1 MASVRNNSLREPA
14 RSRKR
19 EKIMRAS
26 TSLAHTIRL
35 ALLAGAAFAVPA
47 VAAAQVVPI
56 VTAAAAVDAA
66 EAATEDTEI
75 VVYGK
80 GEVRQVTEIK
90 ADDIKLTVPGGSP
103 FVAIQKLPGVNFQS
117 ADPFGVYEWSTR
129 ITLRGF
135 NQNQLGFTLDGV
147 PLGDMSYGNTNGLHI
162 SRAIIA
168 DNIGTTRVSQG
179 AGALGT
185 ASTSNLG
192 GTIEFFSRAPQ
203 QELGIAGNA
212 TYGDSNTFRIYG
224 TLDTGDLGGVSA
236 YISGAHISADKWK
249 GFGPQRSTQINAKIA
264 TDASASTRFSAFLNF
279 SDRKESDYQDFNQ
292 EMLGRL
298 GPFFDNIANDWPTAV
313 RIAFVGANRGDTG
326 VVVAPNS
333 FGTTYP
339 APIRFVDDAYYDAA
353 GLRRD
358 WLAGGRVEH
367 DFTDTVKGGI
377 QAYYHSNKGQGS
389 WITPYRASPGG
400 LPLSFRT
407 TEYEI
412 ARIGVIGD
420 LTAEFGSNTLRL
432 NVWYENNDFE
442 QARRFYDMG
451 TSQTVPLTSALT
463 YQSNP
468 FFTQW
473 NNDYNTRTFQFAVQD
488 QWNVSDDFTITAG
501 FKGQSVKLRAEA
513 INPVP
518 GPLALGRIKAEDLFL
533 PQLGLLYKL
542 GGGNELFASFTQ
554 NQRAF
559 TAAATTGP
567 FATSAAG
574 FGVIASQLRPE
585 KTNTFEGGFRFGEGK
600 VNGVIAAYLVNFSNR
615 LLSIPQGPGIVGNA
629 SLLSNV
635 GDVRSLGVEIGLQWQ
650 PVKAFTVT
658 ASYAYNENTYRDDV
672 RNAAGA
678 IVQAIRGRTVVDSPR
693 SIANLELA
701 YDDGAF
707 YGRAN
712 ANAMSG
718 RFFTFSNDREV
729 SGRVVVDG
737 KLGYRFTS
745 DNRWLNNLAIEA
757 TVTNL
762 FDRRYVATIG
772 SNGFGFSGDNQTLLP
787 AAPRQFF
794 VTLRKDF

>member
-1 MASVRNNSLREPA
+1 MTMNEL
-14 RSRKR
+14 
-19 EKIMRAS
+19 
-26 TSLAHTIRL
+26 RL
-35 ALLAGAAFAVPA
+35 ALLATTLIAAPA
-47 VAAAQVVPI
+47 MARDE
-56 VTAAAAVDAA
+56 VDA
-66 EAATEDTEI
+66 EATASEEAEI

-90 ADDIKLTVPGGSP
+90 ADDIKLTVPGASP
-103 FVAIQKLPGVNFQS
+103 FIAIQKLPGVNFQS

-168 DNIGTTRVSQG
+168 DNIGRTRVSQG

-203 QELGIAGNA
+203 DELGIAANA
-212 TYGDSNTFRIYG
+212 TYGDNETLRLFG
-224 TLDTGDLGGVSA
+224 TLDTGDLGGFKA
-236 YISGAHISADKWK
+236 YISAAHLTADKWK
-249 GFGPQRSTQINAKIA
+249 GVGVQRATQVNAKAVA
-264 TDASASTRFSAFLNF
+264 TLAEDVTFTAFVNF
-279 SDRKESDYQDFNQ
+279 TDRKENDYQDFSQ
-292 EMLGRL
+292 DMLNRL
-298 GPFFDNIANDWPTAV
+298 GPFWDNISGDWPLAV
-313 RIAFVGANRGDTG
+313 RVAFIGANRGDTG
-326 VVVAPNS
+326 VSVAANN
-333 FGTTYP
+333 FGTSYP
-339 APIRFVDDAYYDAA
+339 TPIRTVDDAYFDAA

-358 WLAGGRVEH
+358 WLAGGRLEGRLSDRV
-367 DFTDTVKGGI
+367 TAGV
-377 QAYYHSNKGQGS
+377 QLYYHSNKGQGS

-412 ARIGVIGD
+412 SRVGVLGD
-420 LTAEFGSNTLRL
+420 VTATLGANTLRL
-432 NVWYENNDFE
+432 NMWYENNDFE

-451 TSQTVPLTSALT
+451 TSQTTPLTSALT

-473 NNDYNTRTFQFAVQD
+473 NNDYNTRTFQYAVQD
-488 QWNVSDDFTITAG
+488 QWDVTDAFSVSVG
-501 FKGQSVKLRAEA
+501 FKGQSVKLRAAA

-518 GPLALGRIKAEDLFL
+518 GPLALGRIKSEDLFM
-533 PQLGLLYKL
+533 PQVGLLYKL
-542 GGGNELFASFTQ
+542 GGGNELFANFTE

-574 FGVIASQLRPE
+574 FAVISSQLRPE
-585 KTNTFEGGFRFGEGK
+585 KTNTFEAGFRFGQG
-600 VNGVIAAYLVNFSNR
+600 NLSGVIAAYLVNFSNR

-635 GDVRSLGVEIGLQWQ
+635 GDVRSLGAEIGLQWQ
-650 PVKAFTVT
+650 PVKALTVT

-672 RNAAGA
+672 VNAAGTV
-678 IVQAIRGRTVVDSPR
+678 VQAIRGRTVVDSPR

-701 YDDGAF
+701 YDDGSLYA
-707 YGRAN
+707 RAN

-718 RFFTFSNDREV
+718 RFFTFSNDRSV
-729 SGRVVVDG
+729 GGRVVVDG
-737 KLGYRFTS
+737 KIGYRISS
-745 DNRWLNNLAIEA
+745 DSRWLNGLAVEA
-757 TVTNL
+757 SASNL

>member
-1 MASVRNNSLREPA
+1 MRRSLHRF
-14 RSRKR
+14 
-19 EKIMRAS
+19 
-26 TSLAHTIRL
+26 
-35 ALLAGAAFAVPA
+35 ALLASAALAAPVFAQSAPVTA
-47 VAAAQVVPI
+47 I
-56 VTAAAAVDAA
+56 VTAAAAAA
-66 EAATEDTEI
+66 EAAAIEDAEI

-80 GEVRQVTEIK
+80 GEVRQVSEISG
-90 ADDIKLTVPGGSP
+90 ADLKLVVAGGSP

-117 ADPFGVYEWSTR
+117 ADAFGVYEWSTR

-168 DNIGTTRVSQG
+168 DNIGRTRVSQG

-185 ASTSNLG
+185 NSTSNLG

-203 QELGIAGNA
+203 DELGVAGNA
-212 TYGDSNTFRIYG
+212 TYGDNNTVRVYG
-224 TLDTGDLGGVSA
+224 TLDTGDLGGFKAYVSA
-236 YISGAHISADKWK
+236 AHITADKWK
-249 GFGPQRSTQINAKIA
+249 GFGVQRATQINAKA
-264 TDASASTRFSAFLNF
+264 VADLGARTTLTAFVNY
-279 SDRKESDYQDFNQ
+279 SDRKESDYQDFSQSILN
-292 EMLGRL
+292 RL
-298 GPFFDNIANDWPTAV
+298 GPFFDNIANDWPLAV

-326 VVVAPNS
+326 VVVAPNN
-333 FGTTYP
+333 FGTSYP
-339 APIRFVDDAYYDAA
+339 APIATVDDAYYDAA

-358 WLAGGRVEH
+358 WLAGARLESALSDNV
-367 DFTDTVKGGI
+367 TVGL
-377 QAYYHSNKGQGS
+377 QTYYHSNKGQGS

-407 TEYEI
+407 TEYGMQ
-412 ARIGVIGD
+412 RFGLIGD
-420 LTAEFGSNTLRL
+420 LVGKFDAHTLRL
-432 NVWYENNDFE
+432 NVWFENNDFE

-451 TSQTVPLTSALT
+451 TSQTVPATSALT
-463 YQSNP
+463 YQTNP

-473 NNDYNTRTFQFAVQD
+473 NNDYNSKTFQFAVQD
-488 QWNVSDDFTITAG
+488 QFDVNEDFSISVG
-501 FKGQSVKLRAEA
+501 VKGQSVRLDARA

-518 GPLALGRIKAEDLFL
+518 GPLALGSINAEDFFL
-533 PQLGLLYKL
+533 PQVGLLYKL
-542 GGGNELFASFTQ
+542 GGGNEVFANYTE

-559 TAAATTGP
+559 VAAATTGP

-574 FGVIASQLRPE
+574 FAVISGQLKPE
-585 KTNTFEGGFRFGEGK
+585 KTATFEAGFRFGEGQLR
-600 VNGVIAAYLVNFSNR
+600 GVIAAYLVNFSNR
-615 LLSIPQGPGIVGNA
+615 LLAIPQGPGIVGNA
-629 SLLSNV
+629 ALLSNV
-635 GDVRSLGVEIGLQWQ
+635 GDVRSIGAEIGLQWQ

-672 RNAAGA
+672 VNAAGTV
-678 IVQAIRGRTVVDSPR
+678 VQAIRGKTVVDSPR

-701 YDDGAF
+701 YDDGNF

-718 RFFTFSNDREV
+718 RFFTYSNDRSV

-737 KLGYRFTS
+737 KIGYRVTS
-745 DNRWLNNLAIEA
+745 ENRWLNGLAVEG
-757 TVTNL
+757 TVSNL

-772 SNGFGFSGDNQTLLP
+772 SNGFGFAGDNQTLLP

>member
-1 MASVRNNSLREPA
+1 
-14 RSRKR
+14 
-19 EKIMRAS
+19 MR
-26 TSLAHTIRL
+26 LPHFRI
-35 ALLAGAAFAVPA
+35 ALLASAALAAPVFAQPA
-47 VAAAQVVPI
+47 I
-56 VTAAAAVDAA
+56 VTAAAEAADAA
-66 EAATEDTEI
+66 GADAVVEDAEI

-80 GEVRQVTEIK
+80 GEVRQVSEISG
-90 ADDIKLTVPGGSP
+90 ADIKLVVAGGSP

-117 ADPFGVYEWSTR
+117 ADAFGVYEWSTR

-168 DNIGTTRVSQG
+168 DNIGRTRVSQG

-185 ASTSNLG
+185 NSTSNLG

-203 QELGIAGNA
+203 DELGIAGNA
-212 TYGDSNTFRIYG
+212 TYGDNDTVRVYG
-224 TLDTGDLGGVSA
+224 TLDTGDLGGFKA
-236 YISGAHISADKWK
+236 YISAAHLTADKWK
-249 GFGPQRSTQINAKIA
+249 GFGVQRSTQINAKA
-264 TDASASTRFSAFLNF
+264 VADLGAKTTLTAFVNY
-279 SDRKESDYQDFNQ
+279 SDRKESDYQDFSQ
-292 EMLGRL
+292 DMLNRL
-298 GPFFDNIANDWPTAV
+298 GPFFDNISNDWPLAV
-313 RIAFVGANRGDTG
+313 RVAFIGANRGDTG
-326 VVVAPNS
+326 VVVGPNN

-339 APIRFVDDAYYDAA
+339 APIATSDDAYYDAA

-358 WLAGGRVEH
+358 WLAGARLESALSDNV
-367 DFTDTVKGGI
+367 TVGL
-377 QAYYHSNKGQGS
+377 QTYYHSNKGQGS
-389 WITPYRASPGG
+389 WITPYRTSPGG

-407 TEYEI
+407 TEYSM
-412 ARIGVIGD
+412 RRFGLIGD
-420 LTAEFGSNTLRL
+420 LVGKFDMHTLRL
-432 NVWYENNDFE
+432 NVWFENNDFE

-463 YQSNP
+463 YQTNP

-473 NNDYNTRTFQFAVQD
+473 NNDYNSKTFQFAVQD
-488 QWNVSDDFTITAG
+488 QFDVNEDFSISVG
-501 FKGQSVKLRAEA
+501 VKGQSVRLDARA

-518 GPLALGRIKAEDLFL
+518 GPLALGNINAEDFFL
-533 PQLGLLYKL
+533 PQVGLLYKL
-542 GGGNELFASFTQ
+542 GGGNEIFANYTE

-559 TAAATTGP
+559 VAAATTGP

-574 FGVIASQLRPE
+574 FAVISSQLKPE
-585 KTNTFEGGFRFGEGK
+585 KTATFEGGFRFGEGQLR
-600 VNGVIAAYLVNFSNR
+600 GVIAAYLVNFSNR
-615 LLSIPQGPGIVGNA
+615 LLAVPQGPGIVGNA
-629 SLLSNV
+629 ALLSNV
-635 GDVRSLGVEIGLQWQ
+635 GDVRSIGAEIGLQWQ

-672 RNAAGA
+672 VNAAGA
-678 IVQAIRGRTVVDSPR
+678 VVQAIRGKTVVDSPR

-701 YDDGAF
+701 YDDGNF

-718 RFFTFSNDREV
+718 RFFTYSNDRSV

-737 KLGYRFTS
+737 KIGYRVTS
-745 DNRWLNNLAIEA
+745 DNRWLNGLAVEG
-757 TVTNL
+757 TVSNL

-772 SNGFGFSGDNQTLLP
+772 SNGFGFAGDNQTLLP